1 MLEEQVYAQ
10 LYSLDAQK
18 KLEREIAEAKEKAKL
33 NADTLAVLDWQ
44 RATKESTKEADKANL
59 GQERTMLKEQWSVE
73 EAREKK
79 IEQERH
85 VLLRER
91 NLGLIEH
98 NQQEKLLREQA
109 ELSEKQR
116 DLQLLNA
123 ALEREKALEQLEYD
137 ERMKHRAETI
147 ELQKYAQQ
155 VTQDK
160 KSYEKMIDGLV
171 ADENAKQWEARE
183 KQWDR
188 EDQARVNLLRNVYA
202 NREQDIELK
211 KKLKGE
217 QHWMKQYE
225 RENMEAEVD
234 RQNKAYEEQMIKTS
248 MMKKMHQTDVLR
260 QVGERDRTMRREL
273 QEVMYEE
280 RAAKLAELEYQR
292 RIQTEKD
299 NNQQMLN
306 TWKSTVN
313 GH

>member
-1 MLEEQVYAQ
+1 
-10 LYSLDAQK
+10 
-18 KLEREIAEAKEKAKL
+18 
-33 NADTLAVLDWQ
+33 
-44 RATKESTKEADKANL
+44 
-59 GQERTMLKEQWSVE
+59 
-73 EAREKK
+73 
-79 IEQERH
+79 
-85 VLLRER
+85 
-91 NLGLIEH
+91 
-98 NQQEKLLREQA
+98 
-109 ELSEKQR
+109 
-116 DLQLLNA
+116 
-123 ALEREKALEQLEYD
+123 
-137 ERMKHRAETI
+137 
-147 ELQKYAQQ
+147 
-155 VTQDK
+155 
-160 KSYEKMIDGLV
+160 MIDGLV
-171 ADENAKQWEARE
+171 AQENAKQWEARE

-211 KKLKGE
+211 KKLKNE
-217 QHWMKQYE
+217 AEWMKQYE
-225 RENMEAEVD
+225 RQNMEAEVE